1 VRVPPAD
8 PGGGSPLAQL
18 SPSIGEI
25 SLPAGSAHRDG
36 AFAYVRLEDLF
47 RLGRMRVSRAPAWLW
62 RARVTATNPA
72 KILVAED
79 DALIAMSI
87 REVLSLFGFEVVG
100 VAATVNDALCIAQ
113 NSRPDLAIFDVHLAG
128 KRDGI
133 EGATLLRT
141 ILDIPVVFLTAQTDE
156 GTRARAAAL
165 HPSSYLCKP
174 ASPQQI
180 ISAVEEA
187 LRQIH
192 QQNHSS

>member
-1 VRVPPAD
+1 LEYLFR
-8 PGGGSPLAQL
+8 LAAL
-18 SPSIGEI
+18 
-25 SLPAGSAHRDG
+25 ARDG
-36 AFAYVRLEDLF
+36 AFSYVRLKDF
-47 RLGRMRVSRAPAWLW
+47 VRLGRMRVSGAPAWFW
-62 RARVTATNPA
+62 RAAMPANYPA

-113 NSRPDLAIFDVHLAG
+113 NSRPDLAIFDVQLAG

-133 EGATLLRT
+133 EGASLLRT

-156 GTRARAAAL
+156 GTRARAAAVQ
-165 HPSSYLCKP
+165 PSAYVCKP

-180 ISAVEEA
+180 VTAVEGA
-187 LRQIH
+187 LRQMRDQH
-192 QQNHSS
+192 HASGG